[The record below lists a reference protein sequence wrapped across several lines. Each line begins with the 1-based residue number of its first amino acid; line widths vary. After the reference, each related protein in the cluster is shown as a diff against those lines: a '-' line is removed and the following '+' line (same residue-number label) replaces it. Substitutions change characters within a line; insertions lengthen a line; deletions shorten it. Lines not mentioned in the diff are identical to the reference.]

1 MLTDVKTEGNCT
13 MGKKVI
19 WSRLKY
25 LLPAL
30 AYGIVYLIWFA
41 YIEQTVTTKY
51 ALIHTSLDDIIPF
64 IEIFVIPYFLWFPY
78 IILCILYFCLTDTKD
93 YIKLCSFLFI
103 GMTVFLVV
111 STIFP
116 NGQDLR
122 PALFPRDNIFT
133 RIIAGLYRM
142 DTPTNIFPS
151 IHVYNSIVVAIA
163 IQKSEQL
170 KKKKWISIG
179 SLLLSTSIILS
190 TMFIKQH
197 STFDV
202 ITAFLMALIIYP
214 MVYVINYGS
223 LLQTIQSKKRK
234 PKASV
239 S

>member
-1 MLTDVKTEGNCT
+1 
-13 MGKKVI
+13 MGKKI
-19 WSRLKY
+19 KLSRLKY

-30 AYGIVYLIWFA
+30 VYGIVYLTWFA

-51 ALIHTSLDDIIPF
+51 NLIHTSLDDMIPF
-64 IEIFVIPYFLWFPY
+64 IEIFVIPYLLWFPY
-78 IILCILYFCLTDTKD
+78 IALCILYFCLTDTKG
-93 YIKLCSFLFI
+93 YIRLCFFLFT
-103 GMTVFLVV
+103 GMTIFLIV

-122 PALFPRDNIFT
+122 PAVFPRDNIFT
-133 RIIAGLYRM
+133 QMIASLYRA

-151 IHVYNSIVVAIA
+151 IHVYNSIVVSVAIH
-163 IQKSEQL
+163 KSEQL

-179 SLLLSTSIILS
+179 SFLLSASIILS

-202 ITAFLMALIIYP
+202 IAAFLMALIIYP
-214 MVYVINYGS
+214 MVYLVNYSS
-223 LLQTIQSKKRK
+223 LLQNIQSKKRK